1 MHGYTLGTASRN
13 TPWGMHRVGSRNNNS
28 NQQATHKQ
36 EKADATEVGRLQE
49 QASRKEQSTD
59 VQSTQI
65 QSQQSTNE
73 QET

>member
-1 MHGYTLGTASRN
+1 M
-13 TPWGMHRVGSRNNNS
+13 VGSRNNNS

-36 EKADATEVGRLQE
+36 EKADATEVGMTTR
-49 QASRKEQSTD
+49 ASQPQRTITTD